1 MKTDCDFYH
10 NTESYFFKIFASSN
24 LNSTIQMEQKTQNAA
39 LLVMDMQVGIIAS
52 FPRGAELVNANKKAI
67 EHARAQNIPVIFITV
82 GFRQGVPEV
91 SSNNKSFAAAKERF
105 ANVDMNMFATVT
117 PELGKKEDELQVM
130 KRRISAFAGSD
141 LEVILRAWGI
151 QHLVLTGIATSG
163 VVLSTLREAADKDYK
178 LTVLADCCADADEE
192 VHRVLTTK
200 IFPRQADVMTVTE
213 WIG

>member
-1 MKTDCDFYH
+1 
-10 NTESYFFKIFASSN
+10 
-24 LNSTIQMEQKTQNAA
+24 MEQKTQNTA

-52 FPRGAELVNANKKAI
+52 FAQGSQELISANKKAI
-67 EHARAQNIPVIFITV
+67 EYARVQNMPVIFVTV
-82 GFRQGVPEV
+82 GFRQGAPEV
-91 SSNNKSFAAAKERF
+91 SGNNKSFAAAKERF
-105 ANVDMNMFATVT
+105 ANIDMNMFASVI
-117 PELGKKEDELQVM
+117 PELDKKADELQVM

-163 VVLSTLREAADKDYK
+163 VVLSTLREAADKDYG

-200 IFPRQADVMTVTE
+200 IFPRQADVMTVAE